1 MKSEFEKMQST
12 DKIRIE
18 EYQPVHQ
25 PAINEMMKRIQ
36 AEFAEAITSRHSTVM
51 AEVYQL
57 PGQKYWIAFHN
68 NTVIGTIGLVMYGN
82 HNAVVKRMMVDPDYR
97 GKKFP
102 TAQLLLDT
110 AFEWGKQQGAK
121 RIYLGTMKQ
130 FIAAQKFYLKNG
142 FEEIKIGELPADY
155 PPNPMDT
162 LFYKLTF

>member
-1 MKSEFEKMQST
+1 MQNT

-18 EYQPVHQ
+18 EYDPRHQ

-36 AEFAEAITSRHSTVM
+36 AEFAEEITSRHSTVLPD
-51 AEVYQL
+51 VYHL

-68 NTVIGTIGLVMYGN
+68 DTVIGTIGLVFYGKE
-82 HNAVVKRMMVDPDYR
+82 NAVVKRMMVDPDYR
-97 GKKFP
+97 GNKFP
-102 TAQLLLDT
+102 TAQTLLDT
-110 AFEWGKQQGAK
+110 SFEWGKQNGAK

-142 FEEIKIGELPADY
+142 FEEIKIEELPADY

-162 LFYKLTF
+162 LFYKLEF